1 MCAVSYALSADEDS
15 GRAEPLLLYFIAD
28 TDNHNWLE
36 SEFFSLEI
44 GTTILMKWLSLCD
57 HLHI

>member
-1 MCAVSYALSADEDS
+1 MCAVSYALSVDEDS
-15 GRAEPLLLYFIAD
+15 GTAEPLLLYFIAD

-44 GTTILMKWLSLCD
+44 GATTLMK
-57 HLHI
+57 